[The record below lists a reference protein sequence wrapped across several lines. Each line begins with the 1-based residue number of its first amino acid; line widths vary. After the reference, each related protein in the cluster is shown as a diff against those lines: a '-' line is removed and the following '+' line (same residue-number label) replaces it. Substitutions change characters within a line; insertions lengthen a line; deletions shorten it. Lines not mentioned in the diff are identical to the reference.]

1 MQSGHKF
8 YKPYKRM
15 IELKFD
21 LEEDD
26 IKVAATWFVLIPT
39 SVDDILD
46 LSDYLRMNNSVT

>member
-1 MQSGHKF
+1 
-8 YKPYKRM
+8 M